1 MASRLLVD
9 ASLIIDL
16 LRGLSDASAYLGPLL
31 VRRVVV
37 SHPAIISEVLSGAR
51 DQRHLRSLDAA
62 LSPLPLLRVRSSDFD
77 ASLNLLRTYRLSTGI
92 GWADC
97 LIAATALRL
106 DIPFV
111 TLNDKHFRP
120 IRGLTIIRPY

>member
-1 MASRLLVD
+1 MASTLLVD

-16 LRGLSDASAYLGPLL
+16 LRGHADATAYLAPLL
-31 VRRVVV
+31 ARRVVV

-62 LSPLPLLRVRSSDFD
+62 LAPLPLLRVRSSDFD
-77 ASLNLLRTYRLSTGI
+77 ASLDLLRTYRLSTGI

-106 DIPFV
+106 GVPFV

-120 IRGLTIIRPY
+120 IRGLKVIRPY